1 MSAKALIPEIS
12 DTKLKKLAK
21 RIRPV
26 VRFAEGAEGK
36 FPDPRGVA
44 YYIKPVHLRNAAV
57 TWGPKPSRKAGE
69 LRLVDTIHTYHE
81 YGAPSL
87 FKPSVA
93 EVLAQIPE
101 KHLKNIVAFEIGD
114 ADLSSSGEQHVAS
127 TRLYAR
133 A

>member
-1 MSAKALIPEIS
+1 MSAKALVPKIS

-26 VRFAEGAEGK
+26 VRFAEGAKGK
-36 FPDPRGVA
+36 FPDPRGVL
-44 YYIKPVHLRNAAV
+44 YYIKPVHLRTGAF
-57 TWGPKPSRKAGE
+57 TWAPKPGRKAGK
-69 LRLVDTIHTYHE
+69 LRLVDTIQTYHE

-101 KHLKNIVAFEIGD
+101 KHLKNIVAFETGG
-114 ADLSSSGEQHVAS
+114 AEFSSSGEHHVAP
-127 TRLYAR
+127 TQLYVR